1 MHGVM
6 EIGRMSGG
14 LVDDVSEM
22 ELGEELLVWEKCNFS
37 LLMAESLSA
46 RRESHHLT

>member
-14 LVDDVSEM
+14 LIDDVSEM
-22 ELGEELLVWEKCNFS
+22 ECRRGIIGMGEMQFLVANG
-37 LLMAESLSA
+37 
-46 RRESHHLT
+46 